1 MTNLDGYDWG
11 SLGFHGNQL
20 PGDPG
25 VVADTATAFRSTA
38 DHLSLASRS
47 LRRLD
52 SSSDTCSEAVEKIVR
67 KANDVADVLDR
78 VYARYA
84 DASGALSAY
93 APVLAMAQQQA
104 EQALRGATQARHDH
118 DVASSNAAQARA
130 HALTTVDPAQRQEFL
145 QHYYAQRARA
155 ESASSSLDH
164 ARAVI
169 LQAMSDRDDAANR
182 AAGQINDVID
192 QNGLNDGL
200 RDHLGEVLHD
210 LKDLAAYVY
219 EHDPLL
225 KALVDSV
232 KATAKWVWDNID
244 TIALVLTVVA
254 FAISW
259 VPGVGQIAL
268 GLALLARA
276 ASALSTAKSLLVMAQ
291 TGLRSYK
298 THDWGPFIQAG
309 GSFLVSYGVGKVARG
324 ITNQVSKRAVA
335 GLIDESLGQ
344 TGTLRT
350 AENAMLRGGLA
361 PGYHPGH
368 NPLARMTAEGRVADR
383 LVSTFK
389 GSDYTTRASDLGHV
403 VHIAESDAA
412 HQVLTDVVLK
422 PLSQAGDAVVQAGA
436 NSAHD
441 HSPSGYRSITQGP
454 RTGGSGW

>member
-93 APVLAMAQQQA
+93 APVLALAQQQA

-118 DVASSNAAQARA
+118 DVASNNAAQARA
-130 HALTTVDPAQRQEFL
+130 HALATVDPAQRQEFL

-182 AAGQINDVID
+182 AAGQINDVIED

-225 KALVDSV
+225 KALVDGIQGDREVGVGPHRHHCACSHRRV
-232 KATAKWVWDNID
+232 DRSWA
-244 TIALVLTVVA
+244 
-254 FAISW
+254 W
-259 VPGVGQIAL
+259 VPFVG
-268 GLALLARA
+268 
-276 ASALSTAKSLLVMAQ
+276 
-291 TGLRSYK
+291 
-298 THDWGPFIQAG
+298 P
-309 GSFLVSYGVGKVARG
+309 VS
-324 ITNQVSKRAVA
+324 S
-335 GLIDESLGQ
+335 
-344 TGTLRT
+344 
-350 AENAMLRGGLA
+350 
-361 PGYHPGH
+361 
-368 NPLARMTAEGRVADR
+368 
-383 LVSTFK
+383 
-389 GSDYTTRASDLGHV
+389 
-403 VHIAESDAA
+403 
-412 HQVLTDVVLK
+412 
-422 PLSQAGDAVVQAGA
+422 
-436 NSAHD
+436 
-441 HSPSGYRSITQGP
+441 
-454 RTGGSGW
+454 